1 MTSLKAKSKKEK
13 EKRVLL
19 EDRIIELEELSGFHN
34 VKAEAFEGEVDMVT
48 KKYAKLDRKYKEAK
62 AKIDCLAEEKMEV

>member
-1 MTSLKAKSKKEK
+1 M
-13 EKRVLL
+13 LL

-48 KKYAKLDRKYKEAK
+48 KKYLKLEKKYKEAK
-62 AKIDCLAEEKMEV
+62 AKIESLT